1 MVKLNKKYLKPL
13 KNFYV
18 IGLITFVIW
27 MLFFDAHSWLLHN
40 DLNKDIEALED
51 EKKYYK
57 NEMKKDKKAIRELST
72 DQGVEK
78 VARETYYMKKHDEE
92 IYIIE
97 YEDSLP
103 KSKKNE

>member
-1 MVKLNKKYLKPL
+1 
-13 KNFYV
+13 
-18 IGLITFVIW
+18 
-27 MLFFDAHSWLLHN
+27 
-40 DLNKDIEALED
+40 
-51 EKKYYK
+51 
-57 NEMKKDKKAIRELST
+57 MKKDKKAIRELST
-72 DQGVEK
+72 DEGVEK

>member
-1 MVKLNKKYLKPL
+1 MVKLNKKYLKPF

-40 DLNKDIEALED
+40 DLNKDTEALED

-57 NEMKKDKKAIRELST
+57 NLKNQNLKVHVKHHELL
-72 DQGVEK
+72 VK
-78 VARETYYMKKHDEE
+78 MM
-92 IYIIE
+92 
-97 YEDSLP
+97 
-103 KSKKNE
+103 

>member
-1 MVKLNKKYLKPL
+1 
-13 KNFYV
+13 
-18 IGLITFVIW
+18 

-72 DQGVEK
+72 DEGVEK

-103 KSKKNE
+103 KSKKDE